1 MMNSILSKRMA
12 VKLSVNFFVS
22 LGVISSVIQIITSSY
37 PDFIAN
43 YKWKGWFI
51 SIFVCLVFAFIRSWP
66 KRSFSET
73 FSNPDVKIGIK
84 IGNIFDESGH
94 LVIGFSD
101 TFDTEIGDVVSKDS
115 MQGQFL
121 VSMYENN
128 QNKLDIDLDALL
140 KSEESEED
148 STKTRGKNKR
158 YKIGTVVA
166 LSGLNRKFFCC
177 AYSRMGSDLKATSDV
192 NNLWSSLQNLWN
204 KIRVEGEQK
213 TIVMPVIGTNLARV
227 PGISFKLP
235 INLILLS
242 FIINSRVEP
251 ISKELVLIIRDED
264 KEKVNLLEI
273 QDFLKSLHN

>member
-1 MMNSILSKRMA
+1 MMNSIFSKRMFRKFGTNFL
-12 VKLSVNFFVS
+12 VSV
-22 LGVISSVIQIITSSY
+22 GVISGIIQVVTFSY
-37 PDFIAN
+37 TNLPS
-43 YKWKGWFI
+43 YGWKGWFSVIVI
-51 SIFVCLVFAFIRSWP
+51 STIIALIRAWP
-66 KRSFSET
+66 QTSFSESFT
-73 FSNPDVKIGIK
+73 NPDVKIGIK
-84 IGNIFDESGH
+84 VGNIFDQSGH
-94 LVIGFSD
+94 LVVGFSD

-128 QNKLDIDLDALL
+128 QNKLDTDLDTLL
-140 KSEESEED
+140 QNEESEED
-148 STKTRGKNKR
+148 AEKTRGKNKR

-177 AYSRMGSDLKATSDV
+177 AYSRMGADLKATSDI
-192 NNLWSSLQNLWN
+192 NSLWISLQNLWK

-213 TIVMPVIGTNLARV
+213 TIVMPVMGTNLARV

-251 ISKELVLIIRDED
+251 ISKELVLMIREED
-264 KEKVNLLEI
+264 REKVNLLEI

>member
-1 MMNSILSKRMA
+1 MINSILSRRMFRKFGTNFL
-12 VKLSVNFFVS
+12 VSV
-22 LGVISSVIQIITSSY
+22 GVISGIIQVVTFSY
-37 PDFIAN
+37 TNLPS
-43 YKWKGWFI
+43 YGWKGWVSVIII
-51 SIFVCLVFAFIRSWP
+51 SAIIALFRAWP
-66 KRSFSET
+66 QTSFSES

-84 IGNIFDESGH
+84 VGNIFDQSGH

-128 QNKLDIDLDALL
+128 QNKLDTDLDTLL
-140 KSEESEED
+140 QNEESEED
-148 STKTRGKNKR
+148 TEKTRGKNKR

-166 LSGLNRKFFCC
+166 LPTPNRKFFCC
-177 AYSRMGSDLKATSDV
+177 AYSRMGSDLKATSDI
-192 NNLWSSLQNLWN
+192 NSLWVSLQNLWT
-204 KIRVEGEQK
+204 KIRIEGEQK
-213 TIVMPVIGTNLARV
+213 TIVMPVMGTNLARV

-242 FIINSRVEP
+242 FIINSRVET
-251 ISKELVLIIRDED
+251 ISKELVLIIREED

>member
-1 MMNSILSKRMA
+1 MINSIFSRRMFHKFGTNFL
-12 VKLSVNFFVS
+12 VSV
-22 LGVISSVIQIITSSY
+22 GVISGIIQVVTFSY
-37 PDFIAN
+37 TNLPS
-43 YKWKGWFI
+43 YGWKGWFSVIII
-51 SIFVCLVFAFIRSWP
+51 SVIIALFRAWP
-66 KRSFSET
+66 QTSFSES

-84 IGNIFDESGH
+84 VGNIFDQSGH

-128 QNKLDIDLDALL
+128 QNKLDIDLDTLL
-140 KSEESEED
+140 QNEESEED
-148 STKTRGKNKR
+148 VKKTRGKNKR

-166 LSGLNRKFFCC
+166 LSTLNRKFFCC
-177 AYSRMGSDLKATSDV
+177 AYSRMGADLKATSDI
-192 NNLWSSLQNLWN
+192 NSLWISLQNLWT

-213 TIVMPVIGTNLARV
+213 TIVMPVMGTNLARV

-242 FIINSRVEP
+242 FIINSRVET
-251 ISKELVLIIRDED
+251 ISKELVLIIREED

-273 QDFLKSLHN
+273 QDFLKSLHD

>member
-1 MMNSILSKRMA
+1 MIKSFFSKRMFSKFGTNFL
-12 VKLSVNFFVS
+12 VSV
-22 LGVISSVIQIITSSY
+22 GIISGIIQVVTFSY
-37 PDFIAN
+37 TDLPS
-43 YKWKGWFI
+43 YGWKGWFSVILI
-51 SIFVCLVFAFIRSWP
+51 SATIALFRAWP
-66 KRSFSET
+66 RTSFSES

-84 IGNIFDESGH
+84 VGNIFDQSGH

-121 VSMYENN
+121 VFMYENN
-128 QNKLDIDLDALL
+128 QDKLDTDLDALL
-140 KSEESEED
+140 QNEKSEEDAE
-148 STKTRGKNKR
+148 KTRGKNKR
-158 YKIGTVVA
+158 YNIGTVVT

-177 AYSRMGSDLKATSDV
+177 AYSRMGADLKATSDI
-192 NNLWSSLQNLWN
+192 NNLWLSLQNLWN

-213 TIVMPVIGTNLARV
+213 TIVMPVMGTNLARV

-242 FIINSRVEP
+242 FIVNSRVEP
-251 ISKELVLIIRDED
+251 ISKELVLMIREED